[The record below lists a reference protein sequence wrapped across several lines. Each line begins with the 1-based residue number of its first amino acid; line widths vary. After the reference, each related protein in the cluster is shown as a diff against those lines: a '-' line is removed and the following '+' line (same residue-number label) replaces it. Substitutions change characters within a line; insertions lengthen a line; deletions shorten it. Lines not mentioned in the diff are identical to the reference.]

1 MRISRRDE
9 SPRAGP
15 ALWFDLSGLVRHSG
29 AASGIQRAIS
39 GLAIGL
45 RDALPAHPIRF
56 CHFDK
61 GRGFGA
67 LDDAQVERLLD
78 GLGRALERDRNGS
91 GLVRRLRR
99 RVTASAPLRSPFAAG
114 DVLLNTG
121 FSTYKPGQHD
131 AVAAL
136 LDRSAVHY
144 VGFVYDLLPVLFP
157 EWWTLEQ
164 QARYREWFVW
174 TGRHAAQLL
183 CCSESTRRDALRF
196 FADAGIATG
205 PIATVVLGDELP
217 RELAAARDEV
227 REPAAPG
234 RPFVLFVSTLE
245 ARKNHRL
252 LFQVWRRLLAAHGPE
267 RVPDLVFVGK
277 RGWLIGDFVS
287 ELENARFLDGKI
299 VWREHV
305 DDTELALLYATCL
318 FTVYPSLYEGWGLP
332 VAEAL
337 AFGKYCVASNAASLP
352 EVGRDFADYHDPHD
366 VAGATARIE
375 RAIFDDAY
383 RDTRQRAIGE
393 GFRARSWQESAVH
406 LLREI
411 EPLIGV
417 QRGAVSGAERR

>member
-1 MRISRRDE
+1 MSD
-9 SPRAGP
+9 AVGA

-45 RDALPAHPIRF
+45 RDARPAHPVRF

-61 GRGFGA
+61 TRGFDA
-67 LDDAQVERLLD
+67 LDDVQVQGLLD
-78 GLGRALERDRNGS
+78 GLGRALERDRSGS
-91 GLVRRLRR
+91 GLARRLRR
-99 RVTASAPLRSPFAAG
+99 RMTGSALRSPFAPG

-121 FSTYKPGQHD
+121 FSTYKPDQHD

-136 LDRSAVHY
+136 LHRSAVRY
-144 VGFVYDLLPVLFP
+144 VGFVYDMLPVLVP
-157 EWWTLEQ
+157 EWWTPWQ
-164 QARYREWFVW
+164 QARYREWFLW

-183 CCSESTRRDALRF
+183 CCSESTRRDAVRF
-196 FADAGIATG
+196 FADCALETG
-205 PIATVVLGDELP
+205 PIETVALGDELP
-217 RELAAARDEV
+217 RGLAAARDEV
-227 REPAAPG
+227 RESEPPE

-252 LFQVWRRLLAAHGPE
+252 LFQVWRRLLAAHERG

-277 RGWLIGDFVS
+277 RGWLIDDFVS
-287 ELENARFLDGKI
+287 ELENSRFLAGKI
-299 VWREHV
+299 VWRERV
-305 DDTELALLYATCL
+305 DDAELARLYASCL

-366 VAGATARIE
+366 VAAATALIE

-383 RDTRQRAIGE
+383 RDARQRAIRE
-393 GFRARSWQESAVH
+393 RFRARSWQESAAH
-406 LLREI
+406 LLREL
-411 EPLIGV
+411 EPLLDK
-417 QRGAVSGAERR
+417 